1 MTNRPE
7 WARYETAQIAAIVDS
22 GDVEVIEV
30 EDGWGLPKLDPF
42 DAVVFFV
49 KFKQLK
55 LRPSINWD
63 GFAGLR
69 VLLDMDSFHDYGGWW
84 GSPHVGGW
92 TETIPRLGFDLIVV
106 SGESS
111 RRHFSALGIQTEVF
125 HKGFDPA
132 QFHDLDLPRRG
143 LGHYGSPYGA
153 RLAMLRRVRKAGI
166 EVGSIKVPYPELN
179 TTLNHFLA
187 IAVCNMT
194 SLPRFGRFGRAIQ
207 RVAPGTFLK
216 IGPGPEPMAKN
227 FEAAAAGCAVFM
239 DDNPD
244 LEPLGFVDG
253 ETAIVYRDFD
263 ELIDK
268 LRFWLERPEE
278 LRRIGQAAA
287 ALSLERHT
295 WAQRAASLQEILRK
309 HASDGDVQARASS

>member
-1 MTNRPE
+1 MRTLFVTNRPE
-7 WARYETAQIAAIVDS
+7 WPRYETSQIVAIIDS
-22 GDVEVIEV
+22 GDVTKVEVE
-30 EDGWGLPKLDPF
+30 EDGWDLPRLSDF

-55 LRPSINWD
+55 RRPSINWQ
-63 GFAGLR
+63 GFDGLR

-92 TETIPRLGFDLIVV
+92 TETIPRLGFNLMVV

-111 RRHFSALGIQTEVF
+111 RRHFAALGMDTEVF

-132 QFHDLDLPRRG
+132 AFRDLGLTRQG

-153 RLAMLRRVRKAGI
+153 RLAMLRRVQKAGI
-166 EVGSIKVPYPELN
+166 EVGNIRVPYPDLN
-179 TTLNHFLA
+179 AALNAHLA
-187 IAVCNMT
+187 ILVCNMT
-194 SLPRFGRFGRAIQ
+194 SLPRFGIVGRAIQ
-207 RVAPGTFLK
+207 RVAPGTLLK

-244 LEPLGFVDG
+244 LEPLGFVDA

-268 LRFWLERPEE
+268 LRYWLDRPDDM
-278 LRRIGQAAA
+278 RQIGRAAA

-295 WAQRAASLQEILRK
+295 WAHRAAALQEILQR
-309 HASDGDVQARASS
+309 HAG